1 MLEKNDLAG
10 DSLKIVPR
18 QYLPLISREELL
30 RKETFGSTGKCLE
43 VYWSKEDYMR
53 SMYSLWYYRK
63 KYYGVTPADKRC
75 SFDTMK
81 GQDDQTGYERIF
93 GIRNLTET
101 RLVEIYRE
109 MMEYEPV
116 WLILQPSIAELL
128 CIVKHKHHLPWIPS
142 LRYVEMTG
150 EELSGSLKRQMI
162 RSFRCLVA
170 NRYSSTEVNCIAYEC
185 PYGNLHCME
194 DNVRV
199 EIIDEYG
206 RYMKEGQCGRI
217 YVSTMHNRVM
227 PFEEYGIGDLG
238 SLEKS
243 RCQCGNHGKILH
255 LKKGRSARWV
265 DMRNG
270 EPVTPYVFA
279 NAVNG
284 VNRKFKNCICQF
296 QVIQR
301 DYDDFL
307 VNLSLNEEPA
317 HLQDEFK
324 KGIGYDALKKAR
336 YEFVMSEHLFPE
348 LEEKNSYFCSEIK
361 KKQRWWQLPFR
372 RFRYRLL
379 RV

>member
-18 QYLPLISREELL
+18 QYLPLISRGELL

-206 RYMKEGQCGRI
+206 RYKIGR
-217 YVSTMHNRVM
+217 
-227 PFEEYGIGDLG
+227 
-238 SLEKS
+238 
-243 RCQCGNHGKILH
+243 
-255 LKKGRSARWV
+255 
-265 DMRNG
+265 
-270 EPVTPYVFA
+270 
-279 NAVNG
+279 
-284 VNRKFKNCICQF
+284 
-296 QVIQR
+296 
-301 DYDDFL
+301 
-307 VNLSLNEEPA
+307 A
-317 HLQDEFK
+317 H
-324 KGIGYDALKKAR
+324 
-336 YEFVMSEHLFPE
+336 V
-348 LEEKNSYFCSEIK
+348 
-361 KKQRWWQLPFR
+361 
-372 RFRYRLL
+372 
-379 RV
+379 